1 MNNKKTPEGNQELEP
16 IWTNS
21 NEAKPATELY
31 KICRQQIDEDREK
44 GLGILLQ
51 DFFVLQSKLHQL
63 EEAFAINQRVSSGA
77 NEVSH
82 QTVEKYQQF
91 EATLKT
97 QSKNLSKR
105 LEELEYNGF

>member
-21 NEAKPATELY
+21 NVAKPATELY

-51 DFFVLQSKLHQL
+51 VMYQKQADFQIL
-63 EEAFAINQRVSSGA
+63 
-77 NEVSH
+77 
-82 QTVEKYQQF
+82 
-91 EATLKT
+91 
-97 QSKNLSKR
+97 
-105 LEELEYNGF
+105 